1 MLARLAQA
9 SAQSKSLPRAKPR
22 GPLPSPRHVRLR
34 REFSH
39 LPRSSNFVIRLLKP
53 CHSERSEE
61 SACAPITTVPSSS
74 KPPAR
79 PWRAALQRR
88 VSDREKEW
96 ASAPQS
102 PPPQRAPKNS
112 SLPLP
117 RPPKPIT
124 LSQHLAGHWPCSP
137 RTPI

>member
-61 SACAPITTVPSSS
+61 SACAPITTAPSS
-74 KPPAR
+74 KQPAR

-102 PPPQRAPKNS
+102 PPPNVPQKTPVSPCPAP
-112 SLPLP
+112 
-117 RPPKPIT
+117 
-124 LSQHLAGHWPCSP
+124 Q
-137 RTPI
+137 